1 MIIGFIGLG
10 KMGTPIALNLLEGGV
25 DLRVYNRSKPKLE
38 PLILKGAKA
47 VNQPKDLFNETNLV
61 FSMLAND
68 EALIDVT
75 LGDGGLLE
83 TIQPGGIHVSL
94 STVSPETIKKLAE
107 RHHEKKATLLTATVF
122 GRPDAAEKKQLW
134 VCLAGE
140 SQAKQIAE
148 PYLKMI
154 GQKIYDFGVH
164 PETANM
170 VKISGNFLILS
181 VIEMLSEAFSVVKE
195 NGGRPE
201 EFLALMT
208 ETIFPSPVF
217 KNYGKII
224 NQEEFIPAGFQ
235 MKLGLKDLSLF
246 LGLAEKSGLDL
257 SFAKALR
264 ERLEKGIKNGLEDL
278 DWSAISLFS
287 QKP

>member
-25 DLRVYNRSKPKLE
+25 DLRVYNRSKSKLE
-38 PLILKGAKA
+38 PLIQKGAKA
-47 VNQPKDLFNETNLV
+47 VNQPKDLFHETNLV

-134 VCLAGE
+134 VCLAGDRD
-140 SQAKQIAE
+140 AKQKVE
-148 PYLKMI
+148 PFLKMI

-170 VKISGNFLILS
+170 VKVSGNFLILS

-195 NGGRPE
+195 NGGKPE

-224 NQEEFIPAGFQ
+224 NHEEFTPAGFQ

-246 LGLAEKSGLDL
+246 LEMAEKSGLDL
-257 SFAKALR
+257 SFAKALKA
-264 ERLEKGIKNGLEDL
+264 RLEKGIKNGLEEL

-287 QKP
+287 QKA